1 MNKPELKTIEHCSED
16 AITAYLLGI
25 AERKDCNHIDACL
38 DCYARAERARIQLN
52 ELRAEADQFASR
64 PEQFWAR
71 QRAVIMGRVTAPKP
85 SFGYRWVWAAGGA
98 VAMLALALVLIL
110 SPWKTQQPTRVIV
123 ENPDKDDD
131 VLLTEI
137 ESDLQ
142 RPVPR
147 ALEPANLLVRARNEM
162 ASANRQH
169 ASGGI
174 QE

>member
-38 DCYARAERARIQLN
+38 DCYARAERARIQLSQ
-52 ELRAEADQFASR
+52 LHAEADQFASR
-64 PEQFWAR
+64 PEHFWIQ
-71 QRAVIMGRVTAPKP
+71 QRAAIMDRVGDTKP
-85 SFGYRWVWAAGGA
+85 GFSYRWAWASGGVVA
-98 VAMLALALVLIL
+98 VLALALVLIL
-110 SPWKTQQPTRVIV
+110 SPWKTQQSPPVI
-123 ENPDKDDD
+123 DKDRADD

-162 ASANRQH
+162 ANANRRH

-174 QE
+174 QQ